1 MVVVVEEEGL
11 IPPKANGILVF
22 FIWAPDKEALIHRGE
37 WMLKGWVP
45 LISKLYNRSPGLTAP
60 PPRPHN
66 KHLISPLKQN
76 YHHTTNH
83 PPTPLMRPH
92 RCTHL
97 RAHAPHPPHFT
108 FPGPTHLHFF
118 THTTSH
124 RAAEHTHLDTHT
136 HARAH
141 TSLGVSAAQ
150 SEQPTGMREYYERG
164 LIGRSL

>member
-1 MVVVVEEEGL
+1 M
-11 IPPKANGILVF
+11 AYWF

-37 WMLKGWVP
+37 WMLKGWVL

-83 PPTPLMRPH
+83 PPTPLIRPH
-92 RCTHL
+92 GCTHL
-97 RAHAPHPPHFT
+97 HAHTPHPPHFT
-108 FPGPTHLHFF
+108 FPAPPTS
-118 THTTSH
+118 TSSHTTPH
-124 RAAEHTHLDTHT
+124 QAAEHTHLDTNV
-136 HARAH
+136 H
-141 TSLGVSAAQ
+141 TSLRVSAVQ
-150 SEQPTGMREYYERG
+150 SKQPTGVREYYERG